1 MRDSEVRIEMARRR
15 TWRERMR
22 GDFRE
27 RVILPSGAT
36 VVVAARPK
44 IARSAPLDAPLPSL
58 VVALWVAVLELRFA
72 FREKQRWVV
81 QVYPLGCR
89 LTEARTIATLP
100 KWQAFER
107 VESEAAAFGESA
119 R

>member
-1 MRDSEVRIEMARRR
+1 LRDSEIRIEMARRR

-36 VVVAARPK
+36 VLVAARPK
-44 IARSAPLDAPLPSL
+44 IDRSAPFDAPLPSL
-58 VVALWVAVLELRFA
+58 AIAVWAAVLELRFTIN
-72 FREKQRWVV
+72 EKRHWVV
-81 QVYPLGCR
+81 QVYPLGR
-89 LTEARTIATLP
+89 PTEARPIAALP

-107 VESEAAAFGESA
+107 VESEAAALGETA
-119 R
+119 G

>member
-1 MRDSEVRIEMARRR
+1 MARRR

-27 RVILPSGAT
+27 RVILPSGAAVLVT
-36 VVVAARPK
+36 ARPK
-44 IARSAPLDAPLPSL
+44 IDRSAPLDAPLPSL
-58 VVALWVAVLELRFA
+58 VVAIWVAVLDLRFTIN
-72 FREKQRWVV
+72 EKRRWVV
-81 QVYPLGCR
+81 QVYPLGR
-89 LTEARTIATLP
+89 PAEARSIATLQ

-107 VESEAAAFGESA
+107 VESEAAALGEIA